1 MNAHKTNE
9 EEDPQISKSC
19 GATLRDD
26 ARFCEHCG
34 AKVEPSAQAGQP
46 SYSQPYAD
54 PSQSQG
60 NSYNNTVQNAPAQG
74 SGINDY
80 LVGNIILSVLA
91 LLCCACPSLVT
102 GIIGIVF
109 SSQVKSALS
118 AGTYDEAALLLH
130 RHAQRLF
137 GRDPVRPELKRHEDK
152 ALAPSP
158 MRPRRPR
165 HRGARLSLFS

>member
-1 MNAHKTNE
+1 M
-9 EEDPQISKSC
+9 ICKSC
-19 GATLRDD
+19 GANLRDD

-34 AKVEPSAQAGQP
+34 AKVESSAQAGQP

-60 NSYNNTVQNAPAQG
+60 NSYNNAVQNAPAQG

-109 SSQVKSALS
+109 SSLVKSALS
-118 AGTYDEAALLLH
+118 AGKYDEAAQKAKTAKVLFFVTLGLVLL
-130 RHAQRLF
+130 
-137 GRDPVRPELKRHEDK
+137 
-152 ALAPSP
+152 ALV
-158 MRPRRPR
+158 
-165 HRGARLSLFS
+165 LSIISFSTGMLNGYLEEILYDLN